1 MKSYE
6 EIAREVLRRRDNRV
20 AIAAQRRAAAVKT
33 GSVIACFC
41 AVALSGF
48 FAVNNNYITKPVVDT
63 SDDRTQ
69 TTVSTESADDP
80 ISAYFPDDTTE
91 SDDTSI
97 NSEPLT
103 ETDAPTDTTSEPNDT
118 TRAPETSTP
127 VTETEPPREPETVAP
142 PETKPEPPETSAPP
156 ADTTA
161 PEPPE
166 PPVSDDTTDPIAP
179 PVNDPP
185 EDATDPVAPPA
196 NDPPEDTTGSELPP
210 INDPPEDTDPPV
222 VPILPEDPYPPYGD
236 PVWPGLDW
244 SGGGFT
250 DIGDS
255 SFGSAHSTTVTKADL
270 FYLLYYC
277 HSGDFVE
284 EEKIFADVPLNRWY
298 SQPVTWAAKSGILY
312 SVPGN
317 DGEYLFAFDEVTHQD
332 LACYLYAL
340 AGSPQVNGSID
351 GYSDF
356 DKVSPYAVTALTWC
370 VENGIITDTKGR
382 LAPLSTFS
390 LYRFE
395 TVFAVFKTVVG

>member
-6 EIAREVLRRRDNRV
+6 EIAQEVLRRRDNRV
-20 AIAAQRRAAAVKT
+20 AIAAKRRAAAVKT
-33 GSVIACFC
+33 CSAIACFC
-41 AVALSGF
+41 VVAISGF
-48 FAVNNNYITKPVVDT
+48 IAVNNSYITKPVVDVPT
-63 SDDRTQ
+63 DDRTLN
-69 TTVSTESADDP
+69 TVSRESADDP
-80 ISAYFPDDTTE
+80 ISAYIPDDTTE
-91 SDDTSI
+91 SDTM
-97 NSEPLT
+97 SEST
-103 ETDAPTDTTSEPNDT
+103 ESSSVSQNETDIPTDTTSKPHDT
-118 TRAPETSTP
+118 TRVPETSTP
-127 VTETEPPREPETVAP
+127 VTETEPPRDPVTVAP
-142 PETKPEPPETSAPP
+142 PETKPEPPEDTRPPSDTIAPGSPKPP
-156 ADTTA
+156 AT
-161 PEPPE
+161 
-166 PPVSDDTTDPIAP
+166 DDTTNSVAP

-185 EDATDPVAPPA
+185 EDTTGSDQPPE
-196 NDPPEDTTGSELPP
+196 DPPEDTTS
-210 INDPPEDTDPPV
+210 PV

-370 VENGIITDTKGR
+370 VENGIITDSNGR